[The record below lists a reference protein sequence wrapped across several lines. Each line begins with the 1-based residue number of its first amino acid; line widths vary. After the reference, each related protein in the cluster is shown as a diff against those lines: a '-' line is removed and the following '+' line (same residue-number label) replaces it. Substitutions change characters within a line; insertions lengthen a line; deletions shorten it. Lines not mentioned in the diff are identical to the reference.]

1 MNFIIGLFAKP
12 IGSLLAWIYGIVNNY
27 GLSIIILTVL
37 VRLIILP
44 LYAKQI
50 KYQTKIS
57 EIQPKLKE
65 IQERYAAD
73 RETLSQKTMELYRE
87 EGVSPSS
94 GCLPMLIQLP
104 IIMGLFALLRAPLS
118 YMTAPQMIAA
128 VHESFLWVKDLCQPD
143 SWILPLIA
151 GISTY
156 LTYTVGMMGQSTS
169 GGDPTGAMSKMMKY
183 FFPIFIF
190 LLGRSFPA
198 GLALYWAIGNTFMIF
213 QGFYMKRVRE
223 KESISEEIIKE
234 EKENRRQAR
243 EEAKREAKN
252 RK

>member
-12 IGSLLAWIYGIVNNY
+12 IGSLLAWIYGMVNNY
-27 GLSIIILTVL
+27 GLSIIILTLL

-44 LYAKQI
+44 LYARQI
-50 KYQTKIS
+50 KYQLKMTDL
-57 EIQPKLKE
+57 QPKLKE
-65 IQERYAAD
+65 IQEKYAAD
-73 RETLSQKTMELYRE
+73 RQTLSEKTMELYRQ

-94 GCLPMLIQLP
+94 GCLPLLIQMP
-104 IIMGLFALLRAPLS
+104 IIMGLFALLRSPLT

-151 GISTY
+151 GLSTY
-156 LTYTVGMMGQSTS
+156 LTYTVGAMGNTS
-169 GGDPTGAMSKMMKY
+169 GGDPTGAMNKMMQY

-190 LLGRSFPA
+190 LMGRSFPA
-198 GLALYWAIGNTFMIF
+198 GLALYWAVGNMFMIF

-223 KESISEEIIKE
+223 RESIRDEIIQE
-234 EKENRRQAR
+234 EKENRRKAR
-243 EEAKREAKN
+243 EAAKKEAKN
-252 RK
+252 K

>member
-12 IGSLLAWIYGIVNNY
+12 IGSLLAWIYGMVNNY
-27 GLSIIILTVL
+27 GLSIIILTLL

-44 LYAKQI
+44 LYANQI
-50 KYQTKIS
+50 KYQMKMT
-57 EIQPKLKE
+57 ELQPKLKE
-65 IQERYAAD
+65 LQEKYAAD
-73 RETLSQKTMELYRE
+73 RQTLSEKTMELYRQ

-94 GCLPMLIQLP
+94 GCLPLLIQMP
-104 IIMGLFALLRAPLS
+104 IIMGLFALLRSPLT

-156 LTYTVGMMGQSTS
+156 LTYTVGAMGQGAS
-169 GGDPTGAMSKMMKY
+169 GGDPTGAMSKMMQY

-213 QGFYMKRVRE
+213 QGFYMKKVKERE
-223 KESISEEIIKE
+223 AIRDEIIQE
-234 EKENRRQAR
+234 EKENRRKAR
-243 EEAKREAKN
+243 EAAKKEAKN
-252 RK
+252 K

>member
-1 MNFIIGLFAKP
+1 MNLIIGLFAKP
-12 IGSLLAWIYGIVNNY
+12 IGSLLAWIYGMVNNY
-27 GLSIIILTVL
+27 GLSIIILTLL

-50 KYQTKIS
+50 KYQLKMTDL
-57 EIQPKLKE
+57 QPKLKE
-65 IQERYAAD
+65 IQEKYATD
-73 RETLSQKTMELYRE
+73 RQTLSEKTMELYRQ

-94 GCLPMLIQLP
+94 GCLPLLIQMP
-104 IIMGLFALLRAPLS
+104 IIMGLFALLRSPLT

-128 VHESFLWVKDLCQPD
+128 VHESFLWIKDLCQPD

-156 LTYTVGMMGQSTS
+156 LTYTVGAMGQTSS
-169 GGDPTGAMSKMMKY
+169 GGDPTGAMSKMMQY

-213 QGFYMKRVRE
+213 QGFYMKRVKERE
-223 KESISEEIIKE
+223 AIRDEIIQE
-234 EKENRRQAR
+234 EKENRRKAR
-243 EEAKREAKN
+243 EAAKREAKN
-252 RK
+252 K

>member
-1 MNFIIGLFAKP
+1 M
-12 IGSLLAWIYGIVNNY
+12 VNNY
-27 GLSIIILTVL
+27 GLSIIILTLL

-44 LYAKQI
+44 LYARQI
-50 KYQTKIS
+50 KYQLKMTDL
-57 EIQPKLKE
+57 QPKLKE
-65 IQERYAAD
+65 IQEKYAND
-73 RETLSQKTMELYRE
+73 RQTLSETTLELYRQ

-94 GCLPMLIQLP
+94 GCLPLLIQMP
-104 IIMGLFALLRAPLS
+104 IIMGLFALLRSPLT

-169 GGDPTGAMSKMMKY
+169 GGDPTGAMSKMMQY

-213 QGFYMKRVRE
+213 QGMYMKKVKERE
-223 KESISEEIIKE
+223 TIRDEIIKE

-243 EEAKREAKN
+243 EAAKKEAKN
-252 RK
+252 KK

>member
-12 IGSLLAWIYGIVNNY
+12 IGSLLAWIYGMVNNY
-27 GLSIIILTVL
+27 GLSIIILTLL

-44 LYAKQI
+44 LYARQI
-50 KYQTKIS
+50 KYQLKMTDL
-57 EIQPKLKE
+57 QPKLKE
-65 IQERYAAD
+65 IQEKYAND
-73 RETLSQKTMELYRE
+73 RQTLSEKTLELYRQ

-94 GCLPMLIQLP
+94 GCLPLLIQMP
-104 IIMGLFALLRAPLS
+104 IIMGLFALLRSPLT

-151 GISTY
+151 GLSTY
-156 LTYTVGMMGQSTS
+156 LTYTVGAMGNTS
-169 GGDPTGAMSKMMKY
+169 GGDPTGAMNKMMQY

-190 LLGRSFPA
+190 LMGRSFPA
-198 GLALYWAIGNTFMIF
+198 CLALYWAVGNMFMIF

-223 KESISEEIIKE
+223 RESIRDEIIQE

-243 EEAKREAKN
+243 EAAKKEANNKK
-252 RK
+252 

>member
-1 MNFIIGLFAKP
+1 MSLIIGLFAKP
-12 IGSLLAWIYGIVNNY
+12 IGSLLAWIYGMVNNY
-27 GLSIIILTVL
+27 GLSIIILTIL
-37 VRLIILP
+37 VRLVILP

-50 KYQTKIS
+50 KYQLKMS
-57 EIQPKLKE
+57 DLQPKLKE
-65 IQERYAAD
+65 IQEKYAAD
-73 RETLSQKTMELYRE
+73 RQTLSEKTMELYRQ

-94 GCLPMLIQLP
+94 GCLPLLIQMP
-104 IIMGLFALLRAPLS
+104 IIMGLFALLRNPLT

-156 LTYTVGMMGQSTS
+156 LTYTVGAMGQTAS
-169 GGDPTGAMSKMMKY
+169 GGDPTGAMSKMMQY
-183 FFPIFIF
+183 FFPVFIF

-213 QGFYMKRVRE
+213 QGFYMKKVRE
-223 KESISEEIIKE
+223 RESIREEILKE

-243 EEAKREAKN
+243 EAAKREAKN
-252 RK
+252 K

>member
-1 MNFIIGLFAKP
+1 MNLIIGLFAKP
-12 IGSLLAWIYGIVNNY
+12 IGSLLAWIYGLVNNY
-27 GLSIIILTVL
+27 GLSIIILTLL

-44 LYAKQI
+44 LYANQI
-50 KYQTKIS
+50 NYQMKMT
-57 EIQPKLKE
+57 ELQPKLKE
-65 IQERYAAD
+65 IQEKYATD
-73 RETLSQKTMELYRE
+73 RQTRSEKTMELYRQ

-94 GCLPMLIQLP
+94 GCLPLLIQMP
-104 IIMGLFALLRAPLS
+104 IIMGLFALLRSPLT

-128 VHESFLWVKDLCQPD
+128 VHESFLWIKDLCQPD

-156 LTYTVGMMGQSTS
+156 LTYTVGMMGQGAS
-169 GGDPTGAMSKMMKY
+169 GGDPTGAMSKMMQY

-213 QGFYMKRVRE
+213 QGMYMKKVKER
-223 KESISEEIIKE
+223 ESIRDEIIQE

-243 EEAKREAKN
+243 EAAKKEAKN
-252 RK
+252 KK